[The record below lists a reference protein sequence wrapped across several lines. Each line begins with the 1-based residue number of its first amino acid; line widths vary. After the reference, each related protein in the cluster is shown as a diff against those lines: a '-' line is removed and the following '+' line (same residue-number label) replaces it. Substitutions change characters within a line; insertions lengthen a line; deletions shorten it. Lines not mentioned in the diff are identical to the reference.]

1 MNRSKTQKAKAIRQ
15 LLRSKNYMLITDTA
29 AAMRIDVTDNMNDT
43 ILIAQQ
49 RASLDRFKR
58 DIVRL
63 SRSFDKKLDDFYNP
77 KKNKSVRKNSKRI
90 PVKQG

>member
-1 MNRSKTQKAKAIRQ
+1 MNRSKTPKAKAIRQ
-15 LLRSKNYMLITDTA
+15 LLRSKNTDTA